1 MSAGVGFSRCLPR
14 WFSRGG
20 FSPPAGHAPSSTCRP
35 APNTSEDK
43 TSVRSPLAP
52 PPPPP
57 PEWCETPRRC
67 RGGGR
72 LVSRPVGKPG
82 TARSVALRFAART
95 LCVPQRSGPA
105 AHSHCKNFD
114 GPGDFRTWLALAGW
128 SQWTCVRAVACFL
141 LVSGVCGCVCGGALP
156 EPGVPIQSVPPA
168 RAEIPVGAHLLNC
181 V

>member
-1 MSAGVGFSRCLPR
+1 MRVWGFLAVCHVGLAGGGFRLRRGMLRVPLVGLRPTLPRTRRPCGRHSRPLPPLLPNGVKLHEGVG
-14 WFSRGG
+14 
-20 FSPPAGHAPSSTCRP
+20 
-35 APNTSEDK
+35 E
-43 TSVRSPLAP
+43 
-52 PPPPP
+52 
-57 PEWCETPRRC
+57 
-67 RGGGR
+67 GGR